1 VKTDLCNFCLKSGIL
16 CSKCQGKLKSGK
28 VSEVDFKIAR
38 SLLSLEEQYP
48 SLQDVRFHKAV
59 ESDRVIAILVNKGD
73 VSRLLSHGGKIVKAL
88 GEKTGKTIR
97 VLEYGVTERKFL
109 EDLFIP
115 LSILTINTIWLPDGT
130 TETRVIL
137 KRGGRKRLPLNVKSS
152 RDIAQKLRGMTL
164 RVEYA

>member
-1 VKTDLCNFCLKSGIL
+1 VKTELCNFCLKSGIL

-38 SLLSLEEQYP
+38 LLSSLEEQYP
-48 SLQDVRFHKAV
+48 SLQEVRFHKAV

-73 VSRLLSHGGKIVKAL
+73 VPRLLSHGGKIIKAL

-137 KRGGRKRLPLNVKSS
+137 KRGGRKRLPSNVKSS
-152 RDIAQKLRGMTL
+152 RDIAKNLRGITL